1 MYFNRLSINCICL
14 EKMRKPLAVRE
25 LVDFLKGLGG
35 QIEHTR
41 LWVDEQNAKKNII
54 FPKFYFISRNNMY
67 KWNPFLWSSYT
78 NLCHVSILSIS
89 QFSGWFLRKTNHLFA
104 DVPQPTGSIVIASFL
119 AGLHCTAVT
128 AKKLKLK
135 VKSKSC
141 QSCSSNLR
149 VILSAFVSQIL
160 VQGSVEARLGSRFG
174 SFEC

>member
-67 KWNPFLWSSYT
+67 K
-78 NLCHVSILSIS
+78 
-89 QFSGWFLRKTNHLFA
+89 
-104 DVPQPTGSIVIASFL
+104 
-119 AGLHCTAVT
+119 
-128 AKKLKLK
+128 
-135 VKSKSC
+135 
-141 QSCSSNLR
+141 
-149 VILSAFVSQIL
+149 
-160 VQGSVEARLGSRFG
+160 
-174 SFEC
+174 